1 MEQKEIDE
9 LLEKMEEE
17 VDEVR
22 ENSLYEKETI
32 LEEYAAMGIAEAIY
46 QLAELEW
53 YELDARRGAELYE
66 QAAEMGYPKALWKM
80 GIVNETPLMS
90 DGYEDDHMAR
100 YYYEEAIKA
109 GCAEACYELGTM
121 YYNGIEVEKDEK
133 KAFHLFKK
141 AAEENEPRALEMLS
155 VYYANGIVVE
165 KNMETAYKLVH
176 KAYIELNN
184 RGE

>member
-22 ENSLYEKETI
+22 ENCLYDKEAI
-32 LEEYAAMGIAEAIY
+32 LEEYAKMGIAEAIY

-66 QAAEMGYPKALWKM
+66 QAAEMGHPKALWKM
-80 GIVNETPLMS
+80 GIVNETPLLS
-90 DGYEDDHMAR
+90 DGYEDNHMAR

-109 GCAEACYELGTM
+109 GCTEACYELGNM
-121 YYNGIEVEKDEK
+121 YNNGIEVEQDKR
-133 KAFHLFKK
+133 KAFQLFKK
-141 AAEENEPRALEMLS
+141 AAACNEPRALEMLS

-165 KNMETAYKLVH
+165 KDMETAYKLAH

-184 RGE
+184 KG